1 MADKFGRVTKTEFS
15 NDASNSHSYWLL
27 SRKRSFDWL
36 FNHQI
41 SFNTKSHVMSP
52 AIGREGTPNGALD
65 HGTLVDR
72 PDVPHQGLNWYLWH
86 FTVLN

>member
-1 MADKFGRVTKTEFS
+1 
-15 NDASNSHSYWLL
+15 
-27 SRKRSFDWL
+27 
-36 FNHQI
+36 
-41 SFNTKSHVMSP
+41 MSP